1 MKVNVKPTK
10 IIFDFYRDEFQ
21 VIYDV
26 SVKYSDTPTNFG
38 IKISRVYTIETL
50 NDESEDIISSVEEK
64 RNEIEKIAK
73 EKFPDLTLE
82 LSDVCHWLKKEWESD
97 C

>member
-10 IIFDFYRDEFQ
+10 IIFDFYEDEFQ
-21 VIYDV
+21 VLYDV
-26 SVKYSDTPTNFG
+26 SVKYADTPTNFG
-38 IKISRVYTIETL
+38 IKINRIYTTDSL
-50 NDESEDIISSVEEK
+50 NDESEDIILSVEEK
-64 RNEIEKIAK
+64 TDEIEKIAK

-82 LSDVCHWLKKEWESD
+82 YTGVCQWLKKEWESD